1 MLGRIDLILSWIT
14 LAVLLLTVIVLWWQI
29 AHHDPDNK
37 RKLERK
43 RRKSEPEPMR
53 KMIVY
58 PDSREPVVVNSD
70 GEIEKT
76 ASECNR

>member
-29 AHHDPDNK
+29 EHHDPDNK

-58 PDSREPVVVNSD
+58 PDSREPVVITAD
-70 GEIEKT
+70 KYKGEKDE
-76 ASECNR
+76 

>member
-1 MLGRIDLILSWIT
+1 MLGRIDLIMSWV
-14 LAVLLLTVIVLWWQI
+14 LLGAVLIAIAILWWQI

-58 PDSREPVVVNSD
+58 PDSREPVVLNSN
-70 GEIEKT
+70 EAKEKA
-76 ASECNR
+76 ASECNC

>member
-37 RKLERK
+37 RKLERR

-58 PDSREPVVVNSD
+58 PDSREPVVVEVNKRK
-70 GEIEKT
+70 GEQDE
-76 ASECNR
+76 